1 MNKSRRRITEWRG
14 AIGAYAARTVTL
26 GGLGHKEIAIQVWRR
41 IDRDDVFGRAAQLS
55 YYFALALFPLLIFL
69 STVLGYFFAAERG
82 LYLRLIHYLGRVMP
96 DSAFELLRSTLEE
109 ITTTTGTG
117 KLTFGLLLA
126 LFTASAGMEAIIEG
140 LNVAYA
146 VPEVR
151 PRWRRRLVALALTI
165 ALGGLVAA
173 ALFLILVSD
182 AAARSIGQYF
192 PVLDRIGGWS
202 SLVQWTIGLG
212 FLLLAL
218 SLIFRFAPNLR
229 HARWEGNL
237 PGAVLTLICWIIA
250 SAGFRIYLSEF
261 GTFNRTY
268 GSLGAVI
275 VLLIWLYVSGAAILI
290 GGELN
295 SVIWQAVRRRNKD
308 T

>member
-1 MNKSRRRITEWRG
+1 MNKDRRRITEWRG

-26 GGLGHKEIAIQVWRR
+26 GGLGHKEIAIQVWKR

-173 ALFLILVSD
+173 ALFLILVSG

-308 T
+308 N